1 MAPQELHLQ
10 AANALS
16 AIPSEQGIDHAFIG
30 GFAVNLLGCQ
40 RNTADI
46 DVEIDFANIIDL
58 RTRIA
63 DPVLGGDPRFRIEH
77 NKFVFTPADQ
87 EIQIPIETLVIG
99 DLGLPRQLR
108 VIRPGNTDIPIL
120 RPGILVLTKIKRCVH
135 FVGSTRP
142 KSIAKLR
149 QDLVDVEFLLRWL
162 AEHDQKMDF
171 VGYSSLNVD
180 RLYLAVKSLRE
191 YWEGDG
197 RDDLIQLLDSVLE
210 VDDQK
215 KVSGA

>member
-16 AIPSEQGIDHAFIG
+16 AILSEQGIDHGFIG

-87 EIQIPIETLVIG
+87 EMQIPIETLVID
-99 DLGLPRQLR
+99 DLGLPRQLS

-120 RPGILVLTKIKRCVH
+120 RPGILVLTKIKQCIH
-135 FVGSTRP
+135 FVGGTRP
-142 KSIAKLR
+142 KSITK
-149 QDLVDVEFLLRWL
+149 LRWL
-162 AEHDQKMDF
+162 AEHGQQMDF

-191 YWEGDG
+191 YWKGDG